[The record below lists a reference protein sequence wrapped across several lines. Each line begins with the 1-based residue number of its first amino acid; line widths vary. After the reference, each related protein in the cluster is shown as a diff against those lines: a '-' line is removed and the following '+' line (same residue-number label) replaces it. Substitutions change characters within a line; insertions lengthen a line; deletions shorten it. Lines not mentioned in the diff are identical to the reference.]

1 MGAVFKREMK
11 TYFTSP
17 IAYIF
22 ITAFFLY
29 TGNYFVNI
37 NMAYGSTDT
46 SYIFTSVFTIM
57 MILIPLMTMRLFS
70 EEKKQRTDQCLLT
83 APISLAG
90 IVAGKFFAALCVF
103 LCAISVYIPY
113 IVVLHTLAGTLE
125 WATIIGTITALILL
139 GASFISIGIFVSSLT
154 ESQIVAA
161 IISFVVIMFFYM
173 LDLLAGSVSNEF
185 ISSIMKALAF
195 YTRYTEFASGIFN
208 IGSIVFFLSVIFI
221 FNFLTVRVLEKR
233 RWAD

>member
-22 ITAFFLY
+22 IAAFFLY
-29 TGNYFVNI
+29 SGLYFVNI
-37 NMAYGSTDT
+37 NMSYGTTDL
-46 SYIFTSVFTIM
+46 SSVFISVFTIM

-103 LCAISVYIPY
+103 LCATAIYSPY
-113 IVVLHTLAGTLE
+113 IIVLHSLAGTLE
-125 WATIIGTITALILL
+125 WATIFGTVFALILL
-139 GASFISIGIFVSSLT
+139 GASFISMGIFVSSLT

-161 IISFVVIMFFYM
+161 ILSFVLIMFFYM
-173 LDLLAGSVSNEF
+173 LDMLAGSVSNEF
-185 ISSIMKALAF
+185 LSGLMNSLAF
-195 YTRYTEFASGIFN
+195 YSRYTEFSSGIFN
-208 IGSIVFFLSVIFI
+208 IGSIVFFLSVIFV